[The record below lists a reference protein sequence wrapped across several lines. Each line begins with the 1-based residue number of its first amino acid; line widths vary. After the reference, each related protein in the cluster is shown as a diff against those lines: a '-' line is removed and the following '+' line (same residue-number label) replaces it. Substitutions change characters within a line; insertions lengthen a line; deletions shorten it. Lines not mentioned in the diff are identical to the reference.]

1 MGLDNLVNEYGISLI
16 PREFKF
22 YSNFLDIHEI
32 TIIQEALNIHK
43 QTESISYMEFCKRI
57 LNFVLTSSAK
67 HPNLDYLAANI
78 AFDIRRLDDLEK
90 IVNKSENIFTI
101 IPLIKGLIAKN
112 SLARA
117 AANIRI
123 IEMNLTPDDIVYQI
137 EFYLVKAEYS
147 IAVGNLTD
155 GLFHIL
161 SAKEFLANLEE
172 QIDRLSFKSSLTEQ
186 ILAIECK
193 ILLEM
198 GRYDKVYEIVNNGLS
213 LAKEL
218 GNQVFEIFFELYYGN
233 YLIEYLNDIDN
244 GNQHHRRAAY
254 LAKNLMNP
262 FLIAFSLETI
272 GSNLRLQKNLEEGIK
287 FCKHAEQL
295 YKKINDEQSRI
306 AIVSKIANLQ
316 IAYGNLV
323 TATTRLLE
331 LETLG
336 SKNPKTYLNLVYA
349 FIKSDDLDLAE
360 NYLEK
365 SRKFL
370 RGRSDLPGEFCL
382 IYYEGM
388 IEFQSGNFS
397 KAEYLFANAQE
408 FAELSK
414 LPRQTNLAG
423 IQLVKVLVTK
433 NIAYPSKRNYKKA
446 RYAIIDLV
454 SQIETDERSIE
465 YNELELLKAILLF
478 SNKNYSEAKIIFK
491 RLEKFYLEFRLYDQI
506 TIIQDYINRI
516 DHFESQGLI
525 IEPLIKETFSVY
537 DDTIKPAFKP
547 RIDPSTSFIDL
558 GANPILLLI
567 LAQSGL
573 PLYSHYF
580 TEVYGS
586 LDETLVSGFLGAVVS
601 FTEKIGESK
610 NGPSIKRGFLQGIRH
625 GDFEILLERT
635 ERYII
640 ALVAD
645 KENYLLRKQ
654 LKRLADEL
662 NVLFLIDEE
671 PMIIMG
677 EKNRYLIQSI
687 INKIF

>member
-1 MGLDNLVNEYGISLI
+1 MGIDRLAHDYEISLI

-22 YSNFLDIHEI
+22 YSKFLDINEI
-32 TIIQEALNIHK
+32 TILHEEMLKAHTLN
-43 QTESISYMEFCKRI
+43 ESIPYMDFSKRV
-57 LNFVLTSSAK
+57 LNLVLTSTLK
-67 HPNLDYLAANI
+67 LPNLEYLAANI

-90 IVNKSENIFTI
+90 VVNKSENIFTV

-123 IEMNLTPDDIVYQI
+123 VETNISHDDFVYQI
-137 EFYLVKAEYS
+137 EFYLAKAEYS
-147 IAVGNLTD
+147 IAIGNLTD

-161 SAKEFLANLEE
+161 SAKEYLTSLDE
-172 QIDRLSFKSSLTEQ
+172 QLDKFFINSLTEQ
-186 ILAIECK
+186 ILAVECK

-198 GRYDKVYEIVNNGLS
+198 GRYDKVFDIVNDGLS

-218 GNQVFEIFFELYYGN
+218 GNEVYEIFFELYYGN
-233 YLIEYLNDIDN
+233 YLIEYLNDIEN

-262 FLIAFSLETI
+262 FHIAFSLETI
-272 GSNLRLQKNLEEGIK
+272 GSNLRLQRNLEEGIK

-295 YKKINDEQSRI
+295 YKKINDEQSRM
-306 AIVSKIANLQ
+306 AVVSKIANLQ
-316 IAYGNLV
+316 IAFGNLA
-323 TATTRLLE
+323 TATARLLE

-349 FIKSDDLDLAE
+349 FIKSDELDLAE

-397 KAEYLFANAQE
+397 KSEYLFANAQE

-414 LPRQTNLAG
+414 LPRQTILAG
-423 IQLVKVLVTK
+423 IQLVRVLVTK
-433 NIAYPSKRNYKKA
+433 NVAYPSKRNYKKA
-446 RYAIIDLV
+446 RYAIIDLA
-454 SQIETDERSIE
+454 SQLETDKKSIE

-478 SNKNYSEAKIIFK
+478 SSKNYSDAKIIFK
-491 RLEKFYLEFRLYDQI
+491 QLEKFYLEFRLYDQI
-506 TIIQDYINRI
+506 TIVQDYLNRI
-516 DHFESQGLI
+516 DHFENLGII
-525 IEPLIKETFSVY
+525 IEPLIKETFTVF
-537 DDTIKPAFKP
+537 DDTTKPAFKP

-567 LAQSGL
+567 LSQSGL

-635 ERYII
+635 DHYII

-654 LKRLADEL
+654 LKRLADEI